1 MEGAD
6 GGAVPLGRFPQP
18 PSSSPLSGPHARG
31 CAAPLSAGSL
41 SQATVPG
48 PKPAA
53 LSASVH
59 SVGVWPLPLW
69 LVRLVHLGSQLGP
82 AVPHGRSLRLPQ
94 PHPAPRSPCLDSF
107 LESSGLCSPPL
118 LGLLSPCPWP
128 CGLGPALGP
137 GPAGSPSFF
146 PWKRGSQAGPGQEGM
161 RLTLLQMDRSGHAV
175 ASPWAAEPRAGR
187 VLSGMWGQPGSAC
200 GWAAASICQGR
211 CRRGE

>member
-118 LGLLSPCPWP
+118 LGASVPLPLALRARPCPGSRACGLTLLLS
-128 CGLGPALGP
+128 LEEREP
-137 GPAGSPSFF
+137 G
-146 PWKRGSQAGPGQEGM
+146 WAGPGGNAPDSAPDGQVG
-161 RLTLLQMDRSGHAV
+161 TCSGLAL
-175 ASPWAAEPRAGR
+175 G
-187 VLSGMWGQPGSAC
+187 C
-200 GWAAASICQGR
+200 
-211 CRRGE
+211 